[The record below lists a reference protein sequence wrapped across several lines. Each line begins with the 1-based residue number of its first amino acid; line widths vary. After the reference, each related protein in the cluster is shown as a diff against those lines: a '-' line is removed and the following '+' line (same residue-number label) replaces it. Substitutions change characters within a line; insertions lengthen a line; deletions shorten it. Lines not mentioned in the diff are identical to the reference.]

1 MPNQTPIVPFHEDEV
16 VKAMPAG
23 DREMSA
29 GLTLHTRINALLLD
43 CGLAAQSSDE
53 NLVSRGRRL
62 ASYFGFQFVSVLA
75 VVEEAEIMLYGA
87 IVNPRTR
94 SNNYVMETLAFTAV
108 ESGNKVQD
116 VQEADTRRS
125 QTAAAA
131 SIGKPRFG
139 RCLAKFGLGTGSVD
153 RDRFTFALLI
163 IVISVNGVFYGL
175 SPLVLPVSEV
185 FDKNGGESYTGG
197 IFLYGFGVLFIGI
210 STGGVAVIDLL
221 NHRPW
226 LRKPILISGMIAQP
240 ASLAFLAFMVHIHS
254 LLGLLFAFLIYSY
267 PMIVCMQYFVH
278 VEMPIWYGEEIT
290 KGSALCGFAT
300 GIGAVFYTVSMG
312 EMIDYLGSENVVAV
326 ILIVALVSGVPCIL
340 VLIFCNP
347 ANLDIGGQKKE
358 APQPGEIDV
367 AESVH
372 PKKSWVGFFCSDPR
386 PKMFTYIIIAFV
398 FAGISMKMLLSTLF
412 KSALQLSYVDATRLA
427 AACLLMYLPG
437 RGLSPLFCSK
447 DHVFTLFTVILI
459 FEAFAYAATPWAI
472 SLGTKGNKEL
482 ALGVYTSLRLISG
495 GGFAV
500 LLGNIGVLVVR
511 VFKENEIHHA
521 IAAMSAFEWVAGV
534 GPSVAWTIHVE
545 ARKTSHTVE
554 EETGSFDGFFYLCAG
569 IALSAALCTALLK
582 CNSPQL

>member
-1 MPNQTPIVPFHEDEV
+1 
-16 VKAMPAG
+16 
-23 DREMSA
+23 
-29 GLTLHTRINALLLD
+29 
-43 CGLAAQSSDE
+43 
-53 NLVSRGRRL
+53 
-62 ASYFGFQFVSVLA
+62 
-75 VVEEAEIMLYGA
+75 
-87 IVNPRTR
+87 
-94 SNNYVMETLAFTAV
+94 
-108 ESGNKVQD
+108 
-116 VQEADTRRS
+116 
-125 QTAAAA
+125 
-131 SIGKPRFG
+131 
-139 RCLAKFGLGTGSVD
+139 
-153 RDRFTFALLI
+153 
-163 IVISVNGVFYGL
+163 
-175 SPLVLPVSEV
+175 
-185 FDKNGGESYTGG
+185 
-197 IFLYGFGVLFIGI
+197 
-210 STGGVAVIDLL
+210 
-221 NHRPW
+221 
-226 LRKPILISGMIAQP
+226 
-240 ASLAFLAFMVHIHS
+240 
-254 LLGLLFAFLIYSY
+254 
-267 PMIVCMQYFVH
+267 
-278 VEMPIWYGEEIT
+278 
-290 KGSALCGFAT
+290 
-300 GIGAVFYTVSMG
+300 
-312 EMIDYLGSENVVAV
+312 
-326 ILIVALVSGVPCIL
+326 
-340 VLIFCNP
+340 
-347 ANLDIGGQKKE
+347 
-358 APQPGEIDV
+358 
-367 AESVH
+367 
-372 PKKSWVGFFCSDPR
+372 
-386 PKMFTYIIIAFV
+386 MFTYIIIAFV